1 MVHSFL
7 LQGKATPPYHDTQV
21 AVVGGGMAGLAA
33 ASALS
38 EAGLQVVLLEA
49 SDYFGKYISQFLT
62 YWIAQEGL

>member
-49 SDYFGKYISQFLT
+49 SDYFGK
-62 YWIAQEGL
+62 